1 MEQFDPVD
9 AAKTVFIVGIANR
22 IRLQYPTQVEAAAQ
36 LGIDQGVVS
45 RLCSGK
51 TQRFSLAWLVT
62 LAERLGADVYIKV
75 K

>member
-1 MEQFDPVD
+1 MEEFDPVD

-22 IRLQYPTQVEAAAQ
+22 IRSQFKTQTEAADQ
-36 LGIDQGVVS
+36 LGIDQGVIS

-51 TQRFSLAWLVT
+51 TSRFSLAWLVSI
-62 LAERLGADVYIKV
+62 ADRLGADVYIKV

>member
-1 MEQFDPVD
+1 MEEFDPVD

-22 IRLQYPTQVEAAAQ
+22 IRSQYRSQVEAADQ
-36 LGIDQGVVS
+36 LQIDQGVIS

-51 TQRFSLAWLVT
+51 THRFSLAWLVS
-62 LAERLGADVYIKV
+62 LADKLGADVYIKV

>member
-1 MEQFDPVD
+1 MEEFDPVD

-22 IRLQYPTQVEAAAQ
+22 IRSQYPTQVEAAAE
-36 LGIDQGVVS
+36 LKIDQGVIS

-51 TQRFSLAWLVT
+51 TNRFSLAWLVS
-62 LAERLGADVYIKV
+62 LADKLGADVYIKV